1 MKQGYLQFLVL
12 LVILLMS
19 NGLAYSSIVM
29 NEVYTK
35 GTEAAPD
42 WVELYNNSAA
52 PVDVS
57 GYKIYD
63 SGAQSGSKPK
73 KEIAAG
79 TTIAA
84 NDFLV
89 IITDDT
95 TESGF
100 GLSSSGEV
108 VWLEDNSGALIDTV
122 AVPALQATQSYARIP
137 DGGPWQIVTVITPG
151 TANSFIKMNEIYS
164 NGTET
169 DPDWIEI
176 YNASADPI
184 DISGYKIYDSGG
196 QSGSKPKKE
205 IPAGTIL
212 PGKGFYV
219 VVTDDGEASAFGLSS
234 KGEAVWLEDS
244 TGAVVDTV
252 FFAAM
257 NATQSFGR
265 LPDGGIWQLLTTISR
280 GISNMPEVVTVS
292 VKMNEIYSRGVST
305 DPDWIEIYNGSTTE
319 VDISGY
325 KIYDSNGQSGSKP
338 KMEFPAGTIIP
349 AYGYF
354 VIVTDTDDASGFGLS
369 SNGEQAWL
377 EDTTGTVIDE
387 VTFPALSETQ
397 SYGRLPDGGDWQI
410 LEAVTRGTANKATG
424 VEKEVSPV
432 IDYALGQNY
441 PNPFNPQTNIRF
453 SLPANTE
460 VTLAIYTIT
469 GQFVAEIVN
478 SRMAAGVHT
487 LAWDASALAS
497 GVYVYTI
504 KTPDFSASRKMLL
517 LK

>member
-1 MKQGYLQFLVL
+1 MKQGYLRFLVL
-12 LVILLMS
+12 LIIFIMS
-19 NGLAYSSIVM
+19 SGYAQSNIVM

-42 WVELYNNSAA
+42 WVELYNKSAA

-73 KEIAAG
+73 KEIPAG

-89 IITDDT
+89 VITDDT
-95 TESGF
+95 SASGF
-100 GLSSSGEV
+100 GLSSNGEV
-108 VWLEDNSGALIDTV
+108 VWLEDNSNALIDTV
-122 AVPALQATQSYARIP
+122 DVPALQATQSYARIP
-137 DGGPWQIVTVITPG
+137 DGGQWQIVTSITPG

-164 NGTET
+164 TATET

-176 YNASADPI
+176 YNASADPN
-184 DISGYKIYDSGG
+184 DISGHPIYASDR

-205 IPAGTIL
+205 IPAGTIV

-252 FFAAM
+252 LFAAM
-257 NATQSFGR
+257 DATHSYGR
-265 LPDGGIWQLLTTISR
+265 LQDGGVWQLLTTITR
-280 GISNMPEVVTVS
+280 GISNVPEVVPVS
-292 VKMNEIYSRGVST
+292 VKLNEIYSRGVST
-305 DPDWIEIYNGSTTE
+305 DPDWIEIYNGSATAA
-319 VDISGY
+319 DISSY

-338 KMEFPAGTIIP
+338 KMEIPTGTVIP
-349 AYGYF
+349 AYGYY

-369 SNGEQAWL
+369 SNGEQVWL

-387 VTFPALSETQ
+387 VTFSAMSETQ
-397 SYGRLPDGGDWQI
+397 SYGRMPDGGEWQLLDTI
-410 LEAVTRGTANKATG
+410 TRGTANKATR
-424 VEKEVSPV
+424 VEKEVGTV
-432 IDYALGQNY
+432 IDYTLQQNY
-441 PNPFNPQTNIRF
+441 PNPFNPQTQIRF
-453 SLPANTE
+453 SLPTSTE
-460 VTLAIYTIT
+460 VTLSIYTIT
-469 GQFVAEIVN
+469 GQFVAEITHQ
-478 SRMAAGVHT
+478 RMAAGMHSLT
-487 LAWDASALAS
+487 WDASALAS
-497 GVYVYTI
+497 GVYIYTL
-504 KTPDFSASRKMLL
+504 KTPEFSASRKMML